1 MSLLTPL
8 LVAISICIGIYAIY
22 GFIQKYK
29 ENFTQTASITLQ
41 DMFLFIDPEKLF
53 FANILVLVVVPVL
66 VFLLTGSIPLAFILT
81 TLAILLPRVT
91 YSIIKKRRLE
101 TLIEQMPDALNMMAG
116 SLRSGASLSIAMD
129 FVATETAAPFSQEL
143 SLVLRE
149 QKLGVSFED
158 AMESMGKRLGL
169 EEVDLMISA
178 MTISKS
184 VGGNLSDVLERLAN
198 TLRSKAALEG
208 KIKALTSQGKLQ
220 GIVVGMLP
228 VFLGFI
234 LFQMEPEAMQPLF
247 TTIYGW
253 IVVSVISVLL
263 LIGAFFI
270 KKIITIDV

>member
-1 MSLLTPL
+1 MILLMSLL
-8 LVAISICIGIYAIY
+8 VAVCVCIGGYAVY
-22 GFIQKYK
+22 GFIQKYR
-29 ENFTQTASITLQ
+29 ENFTKTASLTLE

-53 FANILVLVVVPVL
+53 FVNILMLFVVPIL
-66 VFLLTGSIPLAFILT
+66 TYLLTGSIPIAVILT
-81 TLAILLPRVT
+81 VLAIMIPRIG
-91 YSIIKKRRLE
+91 YGIMKKRRLH
-101 TLIEQMPDALNMMAG
+101 TLIEQMPDALNMMSG

-158 AMESMGKRLGL
+158 AMESMGRRLQL
-169 EEVDLMISA
+169 EEVDLMVSA
-178 MTISKS
+178 ITISKT
-184 VGGNLSDVLERLAN
+184 VGGNLSEVLERLAN

-220 GIVVGMLP
+220 GIVVGLLP
-228 VFLGFI
+228 IFLGLV
-234 LFQMEPEAMQPLF
+234 LFQMEPEAMHPLF

-253 IVVSVISVLL
+253 IVVSIISVLL
-263 LIGAFFI
+263 LLGGFFI

>member
-29 ENFTQTASITLQ
+29 ENFTQTASVTLQ

-53 FANILVLVVVPVL
+53 FANILILVVVPVL